1 MLEALFGSV
10 NRERVL
16 LFLYV
21 RKEGYSREISRFF
34 RTDLSQIQK
43 QLERLE
49 VGGVL
54 YSRAL
59 GKTRVYRLNPRYPFR
74 VQLEALLDKALSFYP
89 AEERERLTMVRRRPR
104 RRGKPL

>member
-1 MLEALFGSV
+1 MLEALFGSI

-43 QLERLE
+43 
-49 VGGVL
+49 
-54 YSRAL
+54 
-59 GKTRVYRLNPRYPFR
+59 
-74 VQLEALLDKALSFYP
+74 
-89 AEERERLTMVRRRPR
+89 
-104 RRGKPL
+104 